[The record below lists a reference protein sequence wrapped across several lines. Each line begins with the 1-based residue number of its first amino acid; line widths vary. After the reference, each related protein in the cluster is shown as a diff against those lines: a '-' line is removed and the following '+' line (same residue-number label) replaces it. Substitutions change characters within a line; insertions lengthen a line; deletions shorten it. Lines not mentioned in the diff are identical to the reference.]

1 MSAEEIRA
9 LERRFFN
16 EYNKG
21 KAAAM
26 TVMDEF
32 YATDIV
38 FHSATGEDIHSLK
51 DYKQHN
57 SEFYDAFPD
66 IHWTID
72 DMIVEGNKKAT
83 RFTVTGTH
91 KGGYKGIAATN
102 KKVTIRA
109 ISISRRNAG
118 GKIVEEWHMY
128 NALGLMQ
135 QLGLAPTLGKGR

>member
-38 FHSATGEDIHSLK
+38 FHSATG
-51 DYKQHN
+51 
-57 SEFYDAFPD
+57 
-66 IHWTID
+66 
-72 DMIVEGNKKAT
+72 
-83 RFTVTGTH
+83 
-91 KGGYKGIAATN
+91 
-102 KKVTIRA
+102 
-109 ISISRRNAG
+109 
-118 GKIVEEWHMY
+118 
-128 NALGLMQ
+128 
-135 QLGLAPTLGKGR
+135 

>member
-38 FHSATGEDIHSLK
+38 FHSATGEDICSLK

-91 KGGYKGIAATN
+91 KGGYKGIPATN

-135 QLGLAPTLGKGR
+135 QLGLAPTPGKGR

>member
-1 MSAEEIRA
+1 MSARD
-9 LERRFFN
+9 LKVLGHRLFN

-32 YATDIV
+32 YATDVV
-38 FHSATGEDIHSLK
+38 FHSGTGEDVRGLK

-66 IHWTID
+66 IHFTID
-72 DMIVEGNKKAT
+72 DMIVEGNNKAT

-91 KGGYKGIAATN
+91 KGEFRGIPPTN

-109 ISISRRNAG
+109 ISITHHNAG

-128 NALGLMQ
+128 NTLGLMQ
-135 QLGLAPTLGKGR
+135 QLGLVPTPKKEK